1 MNTNLYKQVH
11 RLAIELL
18 KSDDEG
24 NDSNFKE
31 NYERLKKLCEDN
43 AGDEHKNHPVQWET
57 LADFT
62 EDLDEALAIYQQA
75 LDCAVLR
82 ESVDYQASISF
93 SMAQLLNETERFD
106 AAFEKAQAAKAL
118 CEKIDDS
125 ELLREVIALNKQ
137 LSSAHKKRELKGSK

>member
-24 NDSNFKE
+24 NDVNFKE
-31 NYERLKKLCEDN
+31 NHERLKQLCEDN
-43 AGDEHKNHPVQWET
+43 ADDTHKNHPVQWET

-62 EDLDEALAIYQQA
+62 EDLDEALIIYQQA
-75 LDCAVLR
+75 LDCALLR

-93 SMAQLLNETERFD
+93 SMAQLLNETGRFD
-106 AAFEKAQAAKAL
+106 AAFEKSQSAKTL

-137 LSSAHKKRELKGSK
+137 LNAAHKKCNA

>member
-18 KSDDEG
+18 KSADADNEAK
-24 NDSNFKE
+24 FKAS
-31 NYERLKKLCEDN
+31 YAQLKQLCEENMSD
-43 AGDEHKNHPVQWET
+43 DHKNHPVQWET

-82 ESVDYQASISF
+82 EAVDYQASISF
-93 SMAQLLNETERFD
+93 SMAQL
-106 AAFEKAQAAKAL
+106 
-118 CEKIDDS
+118 
-125 ELLREVIALNKQ
+125 
-137 LSSAHKKRELKGSK
+137 